1 MANATQAIA
10 PLDVAIDCHFEWDPI
25 KARRNLAKHGVGF
38 DEAGTAFNDPLGRMR
53 DDPRHSFGER
63 RQVLLALSSRAR
75 LLVVMF
81 TVREPALRLISA
93 RLATRAER
101 IRYEE
106 ANS

>member
-1 MANATQAIA
+1 M
-10 PLDVAIDCHFEWDPI
+10 DYHFEWDPS
-25 KARRNLAKHGVGF
+25 KARLNLAKHGVGF
-38 DEAGTAFNDPLGRMR
+38 NEAITAFHDPLGRVR

-81 TVREPALRLISA
+81 TVREPALKFISA

-101 IRYEE
+101 IRHEE
-106 ANS
+106 ATS